1 MKYQSLALVLLL
13 LLPAA
18 LPAQDRPAIE
28 AFAGAE
34 PDERGSTRV
43 LYWDR
48 QKDSGAGEFAID
60 YGRPVWKKDYE
71 DPAKFDGLT
80 KGKTWRLGKDFWT
93 VLDTNLPLRFSGKD
107 VRVGTYY
114 LGLSRSESGQQWD
127 LAFIDPAKVRK
138 ERLDAFNIDKA
149 PIEFKIPMTLEEKG
163 TGTMAEKLIIKFSY
177 SKENPKDVTMRIAWG
192 KLQLK
197 TRVQVMM

>member
-1 MKYQSLALVLLL
+1 MKYHSLGLALSL

-28 AFAGAE
+28 AFGGPE

-48 QKDSGAGEFAID
+48 QKDLGAGEFAID

-71 DPAKFDGLT
+71 DLAKFDGMT

-93 VLDTNLPLRFSGKD
+93 VLDTNVLLRFSGRD

-114 LGLSRSESGQQWD
+114 LGLSRSEHGQQWE
-127 LAFIDPAKVRK
+127 LAFIDPVRVRK

-149 PIEFKIPMTLEEKG
+149 PIEFKVPMEPEEKG
-163 TGTMAEKLIIKFSY
+163 TGTMAEKLVIRFSY
-177 SKENPKDVTMRIAWG
+177 SKENPKEVTMSIAWG

-197 TRVQVMM
+197 TRVQVVM

>member
-1 MKYQSLALVLLL
+1 
-13 LLPAA
+13 
-18 LPAQDRPAIE
+18 
-28 AFAGAE
+28 
-34 PDERGSTRV
+34 
-43 LYWDR
+43 
-48 QKDSGAGEFAID
+48 
-60 YGRPVWKKDYE
+60 
-71 DPAKFDGLT
+71 
-80 KGKTWRLGKDFWT
+80 
-93 VLDTNLPLRFSGKD
+93 
-107 VRVGTYY
+107 
-114 LGLSRSESGQQWD
+114 

-149 PIEFKIPMTLEEKG
+149 PIEFKIPMTPEEKG